1 MVVECWLYIRF
12 CETGVVL
19 MVIPE
24 LWCDMPSEWVFLEQ
38 RTVTVPSHG
47 GHQRLRQAHNS
58 SRFKERRHWS
68 QWGRWTAKW
77 TNEIWTGI
85 VNTCGNNCF
94 NPRGENMLHL
104 IRLLSGVGV
113 GRLNNVPVPM
123 SIQQENMNPDAST
136 QDVSSL
142 PCFKSQSLAAVDM
155 YVVGV
160 GT

>member
-1 MVVECWLYIRF
+1 
-12 CETGVVL
+12 
-19 MVIPE
+19 
-24 LWCDMPSEWVFLEQ
+24 
-38 RTVTVPSHG
+38 
-47 GHQRLRQAHNS
+47 
-58 SRFKERRHWS
+58 
-68 QWGRWTAKW
+68 
-77 TNEIWTGI
+77 
-85 VNTCGNNCF
+85 
-94 NPRGENMLHL
+94 MLHL